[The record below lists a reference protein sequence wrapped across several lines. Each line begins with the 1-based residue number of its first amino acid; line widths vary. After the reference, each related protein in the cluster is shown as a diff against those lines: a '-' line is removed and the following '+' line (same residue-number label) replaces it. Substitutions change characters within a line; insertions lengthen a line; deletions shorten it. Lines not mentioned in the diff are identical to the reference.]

1 MEHAKEAEARYSL
14 SDDYHYELTDEQ
26 LLHGL
31 SMTPLQR
38 LTWLDEA
45 RQFVLALR
53 SAPRT
58 YYRDGVPVETIVPAA
73 RTPDY

>member
-1 MEHAKEAEARYSL
+1 MERTGEAESL
-14 SDDYHYELTDEQ
+14 YAVEDDYHYELSDEQ

-45 RQFVLALR
+45 RRFVLALR
-53 SAPRT
+53 AAPRT
-58 YYRDGVPVETIVPAA
+58 YYRDGVPVETVVPSN
-73 RTPDY
+73 RKPG